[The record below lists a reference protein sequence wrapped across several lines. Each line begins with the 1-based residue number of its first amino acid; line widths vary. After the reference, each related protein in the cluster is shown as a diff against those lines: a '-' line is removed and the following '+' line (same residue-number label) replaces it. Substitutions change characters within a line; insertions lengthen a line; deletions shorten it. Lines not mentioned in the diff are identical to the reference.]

1 MAKGKKIIKK
11 GKKIMEKVITGKGIE
26 KVFEIKEFIKYSVK
40 DLMKTQVLDKIQL
53 KFMKN
58 ILCAEFLG

>member
-1 MAKGKKIIKK
+1 MAKGKNIIEK
-11 GKKIMEKVITGKGIE
+11 GKKIMEKVIMGKGIE

-53 KFMKN
+53 KLMKN
-58 ILCAEFLG
+58 ILFAEFLV